1 MSKLKSFS
9 NIKKQCYKIAT
20 TPSKFKLLVKKLYN
34 LLEEKKC
41 YKLEH
46 LMITAFNQ
54 CKYLRTTPMTKITN
68 ITRDVA
74 KLLPS
79 RENEVLLI
87 YFLNVTDTD
96 R

>member
-1 MSKLKSFS
+1 
-9 NIKKQCYKIAT
+9 
-20 TPSKFKLLVKKLYN
+20 
-34 LLEEKKC
+34 
-41 YKLEH
+41 
-46 LMITAFNQ
+46 
-54 CKYLRTTPMTKITN
+54 MTKITN
-68 ITRDVA
+68 ITLDVA